1 MDATAQFVSDLNVA
15 RFVDQLRWQN
25 DPATRTVLQRLLLE
39 EVRKFGFNLDRLSM
53 VDRQISEARERI
65 RFQKNIIERLRIKGY
80 DTTRA
85 ESLLSNL
92 VGIQRIFEEHRRII
106 LDSSNRDS
114 ITPISLTVCPEPSC

>member
-39 EVRKFGFNLDRLSM
+39 EVCKFGFNLDQLSM
-53 VDRQISEARERI
+53 VDRQISEARQRVGV
-65 RFQKNIIERLRIKGY
+65 QKNIVERLRIKGY

-85 ESLLSNL
+85 ESLLNNL
-92 VGIQRIFEEHRRII
+92 VGIQRIFEQHRQVI
-106 LDSSNRDS
+106 LDSANRGSCPHSNRS
-114 ITPISLTVCPEPSC
+114 

>member
-25 DPATRTVLQRLLLE
+25 DPATRTVLKRLLLE
-39 EVRKFGFNLDRLSM
+39 EVRKFGFKLDQLTM
-53 VDRQISEARERI
+53 VDRQISEAREGVRV
-65 RFQKNIIERLRIKGY
+65 QKNIVERLRIRGY

-92 VGIQRIFEEHRRII
+92 VAIQRIFEQHRRVI
-106 LDSSNRDS
+106 LDSANRDGRHHPNLS
-114 ITPISLTVCPEPSC
+114 